1 MSVVFQRKFLVKDV
15 PEHLRLNHLLDSY
28 VDLRQYYWNLG
39 SGWSLRYRHETS
51 KGEVVRESVTVKG
64 QRTEGSYNEFAFTL
78 PPAADIT
85 EIEVRRSF
93 VSSANTSRIIKRR
106 YFFELDGI
114 KWRLDQFH
122 AENEGL
128 WLIETE
134 DPNSRE
140 IAALDWFD
148 RDVTAESR
156 YANERLASW
165 PLSRWS

>member
-1 MSVVFQRKFLVKDV
+1 MSVKFQRKFLVQCIPDSLGANG
-15 PEHLRLNHLLDSY
+15 EFDSY
-28 VDLRQYYWNLG
+28 IDLNQYYWNLG
-39 SGWSLRYRHETS
+39 SGWSLRYRHETDKYGKVS
-51 KGEVVRESVTVKG
+51 ESVTVKG
-64 QRTEGSYNEFAFTL
+64 QRTDGSHNEFAFDLPHTTDTL
-78 PPAADIT
+78 
-85 EIEVRRSF
+85 EIEARRSF

-134 DPNSRE
+134 DPKSRE
-140 IAALDWFD
+140 ITALDWFD

-156 YANERLASW
+156 YANERLALW

>member
-15 PEHLRLNHLLDSY
+15 PEHLRLNHFLDSY

-51 KGEVVRESVTVKG
+51 KGEVVRESVTV
-64 QRTEGSYNEFAFTL
+64 NEFAFTL
-78 PPAADIT
+78 PSAADIT

-106 YFFELDGI
+106 YFFELNGI